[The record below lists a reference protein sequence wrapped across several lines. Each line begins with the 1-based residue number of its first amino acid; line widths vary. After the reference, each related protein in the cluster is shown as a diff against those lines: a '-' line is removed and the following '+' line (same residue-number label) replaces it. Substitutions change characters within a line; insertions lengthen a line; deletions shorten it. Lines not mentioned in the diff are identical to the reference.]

1 MTIRSLYRVL
11 SIARRNRRTVIM
23 VDVKIR
29 SPRDGEL
36 IADGQLEPYVKSL
49 VDAGVDALS
58 MPTDYTHFGG
68 SVELAR
74 RVRALSPVPLMR
86 KEFFTSVDQMD
97 ESLDA
102 GFDAVQLSLG
112 TIPDPILFDTMR
124 ARAEEIGLEVVVGVH
139 GPEQL
144 TRAIDIGARAIG
156 LNNRDI
162 TALELD
168 PGTVSASESLLPV
181 VPEHVLVIS
190 ESGMLSGVD
199 VARASQAGADAVL
212 IGTAM
217 AKSDDPVGLLA
228 ELRQEAELCRG

>member
-1 MTIRSLYRVL
+1 M
-11 SIARRNRRTVIM
+11 
-23 VDVKIR
+23 
-29 SPRDGEL
+29 
-36 IADGQLEPYVKSL
+36 
-49 VDAGVDALS
+49 
-58 MPTDYTHFGG
+58 
-68 SVELAR
+68 ELAR